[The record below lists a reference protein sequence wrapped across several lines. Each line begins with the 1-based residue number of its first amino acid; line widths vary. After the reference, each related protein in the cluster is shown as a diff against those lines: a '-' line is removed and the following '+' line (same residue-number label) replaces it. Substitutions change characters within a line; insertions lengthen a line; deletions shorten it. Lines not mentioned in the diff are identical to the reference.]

1 MSNQTKEVAK
11 PLNQQVATNPPKTIT
26 SILSTDSV
34 KKRFEEIMG
43 KKATGFM
50 SSIISAT
57 KASPKLAQCEPDSI
71 ISSAVI
77 AAILDLPIQSNLG
90 FAHIVPYGN
99 KATFQMG
106 WKGFVQLAI
115 RTGQYRNI
123 NATVVYEGELSYHN
137 RITGEVTINADKKI
151 SSKIIGYVAYF
162 SLVSGFEKYLYMTTE
177 QCKAHGAKYSKSF
190 SSGNWQ
196 SDFDG
201 MALKTV
207 IKQLLS
213 KYGILSVDMQMAV
226 TADQSVIKNAE
237 TMDVDYVDTTE
248 QNSIGSGSGISPETE
263 SAIFGE
269 DKELKPNAEFLSQPS
284 SITQEIEQ
292 EAAVQKKQY
301 TAGKKTAPEAK
312 KDAGTLD
319 LQ

>member
-1 MSNQTKEVAK
+1 MNEQTKEIAK
-11 PLNQQVATNPPKTIT
+11 QQTQQVAINQPKTIT
-26 SILSTDSV
+26 SILSGESV

-43 KKATGFM
+43 KKANGFM

-57 KASPKLAQCEPDSI
+57 KASPKLSQCEPDSI

-115 RTGQYRNI
+115 RTGLYKNL
-123 NATVVYEGELSYHN
+123 NAAIIYEGEITYHN
-137 RITGEVTINADKKI
+137 RITGEVTINPDKKT
-151 SSKIIGYVAYF
+151 SNKIIGYIAYF
-162 SLVSGFEKYLYMTTE
+162 SLVTGFEKYLYMTTE

-190 SSGNWQ
+190 NSGNWQ

-226 TADQSVIKNAE
+226 TADQAVIKNAE
-237 TMDVDYVDTTE
+237 TMDVEYVDATN
-248 QNSIGSGSGISPETE
+248 QNSVSSGTTISKETE
-263 SAIFGE
+263 AAIFGE
-269 DKELKPNAEFLSQPS
+269 QKELKPNTEFLSATDS
-284 SITQEIEQ
+284 IEQ
-292 EAAVQKKQY
+292 EAANQKRTY
-301 TAGKKTAPEAK
+301 IANSKKTAPETK
-312 KDAGTLD
+312 KDAGKLD
-319 LQ
+319 LE